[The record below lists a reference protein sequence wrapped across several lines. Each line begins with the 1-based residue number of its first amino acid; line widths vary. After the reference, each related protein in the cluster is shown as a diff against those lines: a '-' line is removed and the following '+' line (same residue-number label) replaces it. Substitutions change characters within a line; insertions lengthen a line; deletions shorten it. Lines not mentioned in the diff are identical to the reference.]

1 MAKDPAAYVVG
12 DWVRFKLPS
21 GEECD
26 GILYQSGDTVIDPST
41 YEHVVIVT
49 IRTIDQT
56 SILLKSILLKKDEI
70 VRRLTDEED
79 LVNELKYG
87 EHIRRPRC

>member
-26 GILYQSGDTVIDPST
+26 GILYQSGDTVIDPGT

-49 IRTIDQT
+49 INTTDRTRL
-56 SILLKSILLKKDEI
+56 LLKRDEI
-70 VRRLTDEED
+70 IRRLTDEE
-79 LVNELKYG
+79 VVINELKHG

>member
-49 IRTIDQT
+49 IQTTDQT
-56 SILLKSILLKKDEI
+56 SILLKKDEI
-70 VRRLTDEED
+70 VRRLTDEE
-79 LVNELKYG
+79 VVINELKYG

>member
-1 MAKDPAAYVVG
+1 MDKDPAVYVVG
-12 DWVRFKLPS
+12 DWVRFKSPS

-41 YEHVVIVT
+41 NEHVVIVNIWT
-49 IRTIDQT
+49 TDCT
-56 SILLKSILLKKDEI
+56 SILLKKDEI
-70 VRRLTDEED
+70 VRRLTDEEV

-87 EHIRRPRC
+87 EYIRIPRC

>member
-1 MAKDPAAYVVG
+1 MYKRQAKDPAAYVVG

-56 SILLKSILLKKDEI
+56 SILLKKDEI
-70 VRRLTDEED
+70 VRRLTDEE
-79 LVNELKYG
+79 VVINELKYG
-87 EHIRRPRC
+87 EYIRRPRC